1 MNYDKEVPDFL
12 GGLGDM
18 LPADVLKKVVEL
30 LEQLRRADKDHQGS
44 TVFIYAPGSQYV
56 ETVQNQ
62 YLYPAPSP
70 APYRGGESTVG
81 GKPAPY
87 RGGESTMG
95 EHAYDRGGESTG
107 GGKPAPHR
115 VGESMVGGKPAY
127 DRSGESTV
135 GGKPANDRSGELVVE
150 ERIRRCIGLLMA
162 ERYGNEPLF
171 NLQGHWQ
178 AVYRIL
184 VDKGYCRDSDFDGFD
199 AFIRR
204 VMPEEVNKPYKKD
217 SVRNINKTSFNKPFD
232 RWRYDPDDYGTRK
245 PFERMVAIARRFK
258 EILEEIDL

>member
-1 MNYDKEVPDFL
+1 MKLYSDEELAEILDQKIFHQIGEAADRLGVECYVVGGYVRDIFL
-12 GGLGDM
+12 ERPSNDI
-18 LPADVLKKVVEL
+18 DVVVVGKPHPL
-30 LEQLRRADKDHQGS
+30 
-44 TVFIYAPGSQYV
+44 T
-56 ETVQNQ
+56 
-62 YLYPAPSP
+62 PSP
-70 APYRGGESTVG
+70 TGEGEHPRGG
-81 GKPAPY
+81 KQ
-87 RGGESTMG
+87 
-95 EHAYDRGGESTG
+95 
-107 GGKPAPHR
+107 
-115 VGESMVGGKPAY
+115 
-127 DRSGESTV
+127 
-135 GGKPANDRSGELVVE
+135 E
-150 ERIRRCIGLLMA
+150 ERIRQSIALLME
-162 ERYGNEPLF
+162 ERYGDEPLF

-258 EILEEIDL
+258 EILEGNGL